1 MAKIGKSVKVVKKK
15 ASKKAASS
23 IAVFGVL
30 RARSPK
36 YEDTKAKTPPGM
48 AVLREAVLPE
58 AALRPAFDSFKT
70 SKLIQNG
77 GKVDKAALFRQAR
90 DAAAAA
96 HAAMRPTCLPPL
108 PAIDQPTS
116 PPVLP
121 VTLTDEQE
129 ISREML
135 LPGAAAT
142 AAKTFPGGMITD
154 DATDDDAP
162 LLLPQTPREAGT
174 PVSPLAPQVVTFHLT
189 KNLDKRLDK
198 YLCDRI
204 TFMSRNQLQ
213 QLIEDGQVTVN
224 GRLGKNST
232 KLKKNDMVTVCVPP
246 PPAEHIAPENIPL
259 DVLFEDDGILVIN
272 KTPDIIVHPARAEKG
287 GTMVNAVAWHLMH
300 NSKKGGHLSAVGN
313 EFARPG
319 VVHRLD
325 RQTSGVIIFAKSDE
339 AHWKLAGQFE
349 RRTTDKRYVAVVH
362 GHVEPLMDV
371 IDEPLGPHQSREKG
385 YREMHVVRHDHLGKQ
400 SVTIYRVLG
409 RYTVPELDTVSA
421 EGASPLGH
429 RKHGGKLSLIE
440 VELKTGRT
448 HQIRVHMQHRGHP
461 LLADDMYG
469 GSVLVLPGKKKN
481 EPGTPLV
488 SRVALHA
495 AMLSVRHPLSN
506 DPATFIA
513 PLQRDLL
520 ELIGRLRKL
529 PNAFEPESPAGAMVS
544 IAGLL
549 GEKTES

>member
-1 MAKIGKSVKVVKKK
+1 MAKSGKASKVVKKK

-23 IAVFGVL
+23 AAVAGGGLPVAL
-30 RARSPK
+30 EPG
-36 YEDTKAKTPPGM
+36 EGGKAKTPPRM
-48 AVLREAVLPE
+48 AVLREAEV
-58 AALRPAFDSFKT
+58 RPVFDSFKT

-90 DAAAAA
+90 DAAKAG
-96 HAAMRPTCLPPL
+96 PTPT
-108 PAIDQPTS
+108 PAT
-116 PPVLP
+116 L
-121 VTLTDEQE
+121 LTDEQE
-129 ISREML
+129 ISRDML
-135 LPGAAAT
+135 LPGVAAA
-142 AAKTFPGGMITD
+142 ALVTD
-154 DATDDDAP
+154 DATDDETP
-162 LLLPQTPREAGT
+162 LLLAPGARDPNAAAG
-174 PVSPLAPQVVTFHLT
+174 PLAPQVVTFHLT

-224 GRLGKNST
+224 GRPGKNST
-232 KLKKNDMVTVCVPP
+232 KLKKDDMVTVCVPP
-246 PPAEHIAPENIPL
+246 PPAEHIAPENITL
-259 DVLFEDDGILVIN
+259 DVLFEDDDMVVIN

-287 GTMVNAVAWHLMH
+287 GTMVNALAWHLIH

-429 RKHGGKLSLIE
+429 RLHGGKLSLIE

-461 LLADDMYG
+461 LLADDLYG
-469 GSVLVLPGKKKN
+469 GSVLTLPAKKKN
-481 EPGTPLV
+481 DPGTPLV

-495 AMLSVRHPLSN
+495 AMLSVRHPLTN
-506 DPATFIA
+506 DPVRFIA
-513 PLQRDLL
+513 PLQVDLL
-520 ELIGRLRKL
+520 NLISRLRKL
-529 PNAFEPESPAGAMVS
+529 PNAFEPDSPPGALLS
-544 IAGLL
+544 IAGLM
-549 GEKTES
+549 GEGQIEE

>member
-1 MAKIGKSVKVVKKK
+1 MAKSGKASKIMKKK
-15 ASKKAASS
+15 ASKKAAVAAAP
-23 IAVFGVL
+23 AVKIVAKSPEKK
-30 RARSPK
+30 RA
-36 YEDTKAKTPPGM
+36 APGGS
-48 AVLREAVLPE
+48 
-58 AALRPAFDSFKT
+58 AALAVAAVAPAKPAFDSFKT

-90 DAAAAA
+90 DAAPAAA
-96 HAAMRPTCLPPL
+96 PALKTRLSPT
-108 PAIDQPTS
+108 PAT
-116 PPVLP
+116 L
-121 VTLTDEQE
+121 LTDEQE
-129 ISREML
+129 ISRDML
-135 LPGAAAT
+135 LPGAAA
-142 AAKTFPGGMITD
+142 AAVLVTD
-154 DATDDDAP
+154 DATDDETP
-162 LLLPQTPREAGT
+162 LLLSPGSRDPNAPAG
-174 PVSPLAPQVVTFHLT
+174 PLAPQIVTFHLT

-213 QLIEDGQVTVN
+213 QLIEEGQVTVN
-224 GRLGKNST
+224 GRPGKNST
-232 KLKKNDMVTVCVPP
+232 KLKKDDMVTVCVPP

-259 DVLFEDDGILVIN
+259 DVLFEDDDMVVIN

-287 GTMVNAVAWHLMH
+287 GTMVNALAWHLIH

-461 LLADDMYG
+461 LLADDVYG
-469 GSVLVLPGKKKN
+469 GSVLTLPAKKKS

-488 SRVALHA
+488 NRVALHA
-495 AMLSVRHPLSN
+495 AMLSVRHPLTN
-506 DPATFIA
+506 DPVRFIA
-513 PLQRDLL
+513 PLQVDLL
-520 ELIGRLRKL
+520 ELIGRLRML
-529 PNAFEPESPAGAMVS
+529 PNAFEPEAPGAMVS
-544 IAGLL
+544 IESLMG
-549 GEKTES
+549 GEQMAKLPNGQIAK